1 MSSRYVRNMESVA
14 ERLARPQNPMMILN
28 GKPVKQTGMILPYGR
43 GGYRHEF
50 SGCGCMG
57 SVKEQENSTALLVV
71 FLVAGAALAYTLLLR
86 S

>member
-1 MSSRYVRNMESVA
+1 MESVA

-57 SVKEQENSTALLVV
+57 SVKEQEENSTALLVV